1 MLYDISIPVNDST
14 VTWPTDPELR
24 LHPVLRMTDGAIL
37 NLTKLETCVHVGTHF
52 DAPWHFI
59 DDGARSEEV
68 PLDSFL
74 GPVFVAEIGDVP
86 AIERRH
92 LERLPLKDIERLLLK
107 TRNSALL
114 KEPVFHSDFTY
125 VSGDAANYLAAFP
138 VKLVGIDYLSIDQYG
153 TESFP
158 AHHALLG
165 RGIAIVEGVDL
176 AQIAEG
182 WYELLCLPMKL
193 TGVDGA
199 PVRAVLR
206 TITR

>member
-1 MLYDISIPVNDST
+1 MLYDISIPVNNAT

-24 LHPVLRMTDGAIL
+24 LHPVLRMAEGAIL

-52 DAPWHFI
+52 DAPFHFI
-59 DDGARSEEV
+59 ADGARSDEV

-74 GPVFVAEIGDVP
+74 GPVFVAEIGDVS

-114 KEPVFHSDFTY
+114 KEPVFRPDFTY
-125 VSGDAANYLAAFP
+125 VSGEAAEYLAAFP

-153 TESFP
+153 TPDFP

-165 RGIAIVEGVDL
+165 RGIAIVEGLDL
-176 AQIAEG
+176 AMISEG

-206 TITR
+206 K

>member
-1 MLYDISIPVNDST
+1 MLYDISIPVNNAT
-14 VTWPTDPELR
+14 VTWPTDPPLR
-24 LHPVLRMTDGAIL
+24 LHPVMRMAEGAIL
-37 NLTKLETCVHVGTHF
+37 NLTKFEACVHVGTHF
-52 DAPWHFI
+52 DAPFHFI
-59 DDGARSEEV
+59 ADGARSDEV
-68 PLDSFL
+68 PLEAFL

-92 LERLPLKDIERLLLK
+92 LERLPLKDIERLLFK

-114 KEPVFHSDFTY
+114 KEPVFRQDFTY
-125 VSGDAANYLAAFP
+125 LNGEAAKYLAAFP
-138 VKLVGIDYLSIDQYG
+138 IRLVGIDYLSIDQYG

-165 RGIAIVEGVDL
+165 RGMAIVEGVDL
-176 AQIAEG
+176 TGITEG

-193 TGVDGA
+193 AGVDGA

-206 TITR
+206 DATR